1 MKNEMKSLT
10 HAAVGLVLASG
21 VFAVTSAWAENR
33 VQVVPSYHNDVS
45 RPLWQLAAED
55 IPFAHQEREAA
66 ENPKLPNFHKDSP
79 DTAVQ
84 HSLLHMLAPSI
95 PAPILNFDGIPYPG
109 VGCSCAPPDTNGEVG
124 ATQFVQMVNE
134 GYQVFNKSTGASV
147 LGPASISSLWSG
159 FGGVCQS
166 SGFGDPVVLYDQL
179 ANRWVITQ
187 FAGSGSTATDE
198 CVAVSTTSDA
208 TGTYNRYGFHL
219 GSNFFDYP
227 KLAVWPDGYYMS
239 MNVFNSAGTIFL
251 GPQPFA
257 LNRTAMLA
265 GSPATFVA
273 PVGALGGSVGPILP
287 ADVDGT
293 ALPAS
298 GAPETFVGFPTSGHY
313 TVYHFHVDFAVPS
326 NSTWTTF
333 ATPTAAG
340 FTSLCPSTRAC
351 VPQSGETSSSYVDGI
366 GDRLMFRLPYRNFG
380 DHESIV
386 GNFTVNSGGVAGIRW
401 FEMRNVTAGP
411 VTLFQ
416 ESTYQPDSTWRWMGS
431 IAMDAAG
438 NIGLGFNASSSS
450 IHPQIRYT
458 GRLATDPINT
468 MTLGEGTIIN
478 GNGSQSGTSNR
489 WGDYSAMTV
498 DPSDD
503 TTMWFTGEYYSATS
517 SFNWRTRVGNFQL
530 AAGGG
535 TPDYSLSI
543 SPSTQSIGKNGGTL
557 NYTVTIAPVNGFNSL
572 VTLSISGLPSGTTG
586 SFAPNPATTSSTLTL
601 AVASSTRKGTYTFTA
616 TGVGGT
622 PPLTHTATA
631 NFKKTTR

>member
-1 MKNEMKSLT
+1 
-10 HAAVGLVLASG
+10 
-21 VFAVTSAWAENR
+21 
-33 VQVVPSYHNDVS
+33 
-45 RPLWQLAAED
+45 
-55 IPFAHQEREAA
+55 
-66 ENPKLPNFHKDSP
+66 
-79 DTAVQ
+79 
-84 HSLLHMLAPSI
+84 
-95 PAPILNFDGIPYPG
+95 
-109 VGCSCAPPDTNGEVG
+109 
-124 ATQFVQMVNE
+124 
-134 GYQVFNKSTGASV
+134 
-147 LGPASISSLWSG
+147 
-159 FGGVCQS
+159 
-166 SGFGDPVVLYDQL
+166 
-179 ANRWVITQ
+179 
-187 FAGSGSTATDE
+187 
-198 CVAVSTTSDA
+198 
-208 TGTYNRYGFHL
+208 
-219 GSNFFDYP
+219 
-227 KLAVWPDGYYMS
+227 
-239 MNVFNSAGTIFL
+239 
-251 GPQPFA
+251 
-257 LNRTAMLA
+257 MLA
-265 GSPATFVA
+265 GSPATFIA
-273 PVGALGGSVGPILP
+273 PVGALGASVGPILP

-293 ALPAS
+293 TLPAS
-298 GAPETFVGFPTSGHY
+298 GAPETFVGYPTSGHY

-340 FTSLCPSTRAC
+340 FTSLCPTTRAC
-351 VPQSGETSSSYVDGI
+351 VPQSGVTSSNNVDGI

-380 DHESIV
+380 DHESVV

-401 FEMRNVTAGP
+401 FEMRNVTSGP

-503 TTMWFTGEYYSATS
+503 TTLWFTGEYYSATS
-517 SFNWRTRVGNFQL
+517 SFNWRTRIANFQL

-543 SPSTQSIGKNGGTL
+543 SPATQTIGRNGGTL
-557 NYTVTIAPVNGFNSL
+557 TYTVTVTPVNGFNSP

-586 SFAPNPATTSSTLTL
+586 NFVPNPTTTTSTLTL
-601 AVASSTRKGTYTFTA
+601 TVNSSTRKGTYQFTV
-616 TGVGGT
+616 TGVGGS
-622 PPLTHTATA
+622 PPLTHTTSA
-631 NFKKTTR
+631 NFKKTNR